1 MIKTFYINFM
11 HLILEGKKL
20 LPKKKKKKKP
30 MGKVTSHY
38 AMN

>member
-1 MIKTFYINFM
+1 M

-20 LPKKKKKKKP
+20 LPKKKKKKKKKRKKKP
-30 MGKVTSHY
+30 MGKVASHY